1 MLQTKENKMGV
12 MPIKKL
18 LINMSLPI
26 MISMLVQALYNIVD
40 SIFVAKVSEHALT
53 AVSLAYPV
61 QNLMIAIAV
70 GTGVGINA
78 FLSRALGEKNFE
90 KANSTANNGILLGL
104 FSYVLF
110 LIFGLLFSKSYFTSQ
125 TSNTQIIEYGI
136 SYLSIIC
143 IGSIGKFVQIVFER
157 LLQST
162 GKTFYTMI
170 TQGTGAIINI
180 ILDPILI
187 FGYFGMPKMGT
198 AGAAIAT
205 VVGQITAAILA
216 IIFNLK
222 INKEINISIKGLKP
236 DLEIIKNI
244 YSVGIPSII
253 MMSITSVTTYGM
265 NNILNKFSSTAV
277 AVFGAYFKLQSFVF
291 MPVFGLNN
299 GMVPIVAYNYGAG
312 NKERLTKT
320 IKLSIIYAS
329 CIMIFGLI
337 LIQML
342 PEKILA
348 LFNASEDMLS
358 IGIPALRIISL
369 SYIFAGICVVASS
382 IYQALGNGLLS
393 LLTAFSRQL
402 VVLLPT
408 AYGLSL
414 FGNVNLIWWSYPIA
428 EIISLVLSVVF
439 LKHIYDKKIALME
452 RQQKS
457 ISTAANR

>member
-40 SIFVAKVSEHALT
+40 SIFVAQVSEHALT

>member
-1 MLQTKENKMGV
+1 M
-12 MPIKKL
+12 
-18 LINMSLPI
+18 
-26 MISMLVQALYNIVD
+26 
-40 SIFVAKVSEHALT
+40 VSC
-53 AVSLAYPV
+53 
-61 QNLMIAIAV
+61 N
-70 GTGVGINA
+70 
-78 FLSRALGEKNFE
+78 
-90 KANSTANNGILLGL
+90 GL

-265 NNILNKFSSTAV
+265 NNI
-277 AVFGAYFKLQSFVF
+277 
-291 MPVFGLNN
+291 
-299 GMVPIVAYNYGAG
+299 
-312 NKERLTKT
+312 
-320 IKLSIIYAS
+320 
-329 CIMIFGLI
+329 
-337 LIQML
+337 
-342 PEKILA
+342 
-348 LFNASEDMLS
+348 
-358 IGIPALRIISL
+358 
-369 SYIFAGICVVASS
+369 
-382 IYQALGNGLLS
+382 
-393 LLTAFSRQL
+393 
-402 VVLLPT
+402 
-408 AYGLSL
+408 
-414 FGNVNLIWWSYPIA
+414 
-428 EIISLVLSVVF
+428 
-439 LKHIYDKKIALME
+439 
-452 RQQKS
+452 
-457 ISTAANR
+457 